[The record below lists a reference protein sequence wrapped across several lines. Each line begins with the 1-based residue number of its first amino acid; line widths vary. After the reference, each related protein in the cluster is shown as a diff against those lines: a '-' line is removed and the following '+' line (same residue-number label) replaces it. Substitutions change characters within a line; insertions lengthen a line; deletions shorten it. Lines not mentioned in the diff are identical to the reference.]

1 MISIKRE
8 IKTKLFSE
16 YKFYDEHNSEM
27 RSIFM
32 YTGIYLACLMLM
44 PTWRSLYGPT
54 VLDRL
59 VGVNAIGSK
68 TIVML
73 ILIGLIFDRVDM
85 FVDIALAYAML
96 NFIAVLAASRYFQKR
111 KGLYDETRKELK

>member
-1 MISIKRE
+1 MEHLFLMSGLVLCLLM
-8 IKTKLFSE
+8 LFS
-16 YKFYDEHNSEM
+16 
-27 RSIFM
+27 
-32 YTGIYLACLMLM
+32 
-44 PTWRSLYGPT
+44 LYRALFGPT

-68 TIVML
+68 TTVLL
-73 ILIGLIFDRVDM
+73 IFIGLIYGRVDM

-111 KGLYDETRKELK
+111 KGINEEGPGAARNHTQ

>member
-1 MISIKRE
+1 
-8 IKTKLFSE
+8 
-16 YKFYDEHNSEM
+16 
-27 RSIFM
+27 
-32 YTGIYLACLMLM
+32 MLL
-44 PTWRSLYGPT
+44 PTYRSLIGPT

-73 ILIGLIFDRVDM
+73 ILIGLIYKRVDM

-96 NFIAVLAASRYFQKR
+96 NFIAVLAASRYFQKQ
-111 KGLYDETRKELK
+111 KGLYDENQEK

>member
-1 MISIKRE
+1 MSDIFIYTG
-8 IKTKLFSE
+8 IFLGLLMFLPT
-16 YKFYDEHNSEM
+16 Y
-27 RSIFM
+27 RSIF
-32 YTGIYLACLMLM
+32 
-44 PTWRSLYGPT
+44 GPT

-73 ILIGLIFDRVDM
+73 ILIGLIYKRVDM

-96 NFIAVLAASRYFQKR
+96 NFITVLAASRYFQKQ
-111 KGLYDETRKELK
+111 KGLYDESQER

>member
-1 MISIKRE
+1 MSDIFLYTGIFLGLLMLLP
-8 IKTKLFSE
+8 T
-16 YKFYDEHNSEM
+16 Y
-27 RSIFM
+27 RSIF
-32 YTGIYLACLMLM
+32 
-44 PTWRSLYGPT
+44 GPT

-73 ILIGLIFDRVDM
+73 ILIGLIYNRVDM

-96 NFIAVLAASRYFQKR
+96 NFIAVLAASRYFQKE
-111 KGLYDETRKELK
+111 KGLYDESQEK